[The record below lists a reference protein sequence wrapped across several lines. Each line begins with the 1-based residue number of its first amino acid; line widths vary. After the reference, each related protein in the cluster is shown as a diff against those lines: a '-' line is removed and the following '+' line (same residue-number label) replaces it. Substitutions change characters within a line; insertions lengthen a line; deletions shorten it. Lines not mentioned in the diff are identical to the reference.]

1 MIQVSLGSSIAQH
14 FISLK
19 YPFTEHV
26 NGDDIDIL
34 ERSQIQQKMLYQ
46 QYK

>member
-1 MIQVSLGSSIAQH
+1 MIQVSLRSSIAQH

-19 YPFTEHV
+19 YPFIEHV

-34 ERSQIQQKMLYQ
+34 ERSQIHQKMINKQ
-46 QYK
+46 